1 MAGTPALVA
10 MLTRHQEPLAIG
22 HFLWWAEVEELLEE
36 GEDQVVVDPF
46 QDVGVELYQGVGAE
60 GVQNQCWVGMGVGIG
75 VIATLFWTLL
85 EGMGVGI
92 GVVAALF
99 RQPQEG
105 LGLAVVQ
112 LGVTL
117 QEKKELALFL
127 AWQPVPA
134 CDLAFQLEPVKYI
147 IEVYSRSY

>member
-1 MAGTPALVA
+1 MAGTAALVA

-22 HFLWWAEVEELLEE
+22 HFLWWAEVEEFQEE
-36 GEDQVVVDPF
+36 GEGQVVVDPF
-46 QDVGVELYQGVGAE
+46 QEVGVELYQGVGAE
-60 GVQNQCWVGMGVGIG
+60 GVQNQCRVGMGVGIG
-75 VIATLFWTLL
+75 MIATLFWTLR

-92 GVVAALF
+92 GVVASLF
-99 RQPQEG
+99 QQPQEG

-117 QEKKELALFL
+117 QEKKDLALFL

-134 CDLAFQLEPVKYI
+134 CDLAFQLEPASILLKYT
-147 IEVYSRSY
+147 V

>member
-1 MAGTPALVA
+1 
-10 MLTRHQEPLAIG
+10 MLTRHQAPLAIG
-22 HFLWWAEVEELLEE
+22 HFLWWVEVEEFQAE
-36 GEDQVVVDPF
+36 GEGQVVTNPF

-75 VIATLFWTLL
+75 VIATLFWTRR

-92 GVVAALF
+92 GVVAAMF
-99 RQPQEG
+99 QQPQEG

-117 QEKKELALFL
+117 QEKKDLALFL

-134 CDLAFQLEPVKYI
+134 CDLAFQLEPASILLKYT
-147 IEVYSRSY
+147 V